1 MLSTEIRKN
10 KLNVRYQIERF
21 VVGTK
26 YSNYWNT
33 GILTESLAG
42 KQKGEKN

>member
-33 GILTESLAG
+33 ESLAG